1 MKRTPAIALALILMS
16 ACAERTQIDVSERPA
31 TQAEP
36 SCFGYNFLRNGAPSP
51 EVAIER
57 ELVFSL
63 FTRIGQPPI
72 CGPVISVESGSGSL
86 RRMESFDDE
95 GRTVAVSE
103 CNVLG
108 SVGPT
113 FRPLLKRTELIRDGQ
128 GRLSEVRQ
136 FRCMDNRIEFRAAIE
151 WTSPRST
158 AVFDYAP
165 DGTLIRHRPS
175 RVISHDAE
183 AGVTISTSGQRP
195 SRSERAE
202 VRERRIT
209 ESEWSSSDGKRS
221 LHTFR
226 PIGADRFAIDLEAG
240 NTAWRPQQVFTIL
253 SRDRYGNPMRIR
265 TDEPRRSFG
274 VETMELYGYENFNY
288 RYR

>member
-1 MKRTPAIALALILMS
+1 
-16 ACAERTQIDVSERPA
+16 
-31 TQAEP
+31 
-36 SCFGYNFLRNGAPSP
+36 
-51 EVAIER
+51 
-57 ELVFSL
+57 
-63 FTRIGQPPI
+63 
-72 CGPVISVESGSGSL
+72 
-86 RRMESFDDE
+86 
-95 GRTVAVSE
+95 
-103 CNVLG
+103 
-108 SVGPT
+108 
-113 FRPLLKRTELIRDGQ
+113 
-128 GRLSEVRQ
+128 
-136 FRCMDNRIEFRAAIE
+136 MDNRIEFRAAIE

-183 AGVTISTSGQRP
+183 AGVTISTFGQRP

-202 VRERRIT
+202 VLERRITERERRIT

-240 NTAWRPQQVFTIL
+240 NTAWRPQEVVTIL

-265 TDEPRRSFG
+265 IDEPRRSFG